1 MCFDGSKVVNLDE
14 FEHALGKPGMQ
25 NLLRAMGVEASDA
38 WTLFKLLDADGGG
51 TVDQQE
57 FLEGCLN
64 LKGPAKSIHIAQ
76 QRYESKWLIDAVL
89 KLSMYCEESFSLL
102 LQEVHAV
109 HTDKLPQLQSPTGPN
124 QPPNY

>member
-14 FEHALGKPGMQ
+14 VEHALQKPGMQ

-89 KLSMYCEESFSLL
+89 KLSAFCEESLEIML
-102 LQEVHAV
+102 AEIQA
-109 HTDKLPQLQSPTGPN
+109 
-124 QPPNY
+124 